1 MTQAL
6 VGTLSATQTRLAEG
20 IADAEAELV
29 RARARCRELRETLAL
44 ARAREA
50 AAVVTPVR
58 DPDVRERQKR
68 VRIAE
73 LTEGIL
79 ASQHVAG
86 RTIPR
91 RWLPALIS
99 IMRLDVDRFPK
110 IFTRNTVLQWS
121 GGGLLAGLHL
131 GSAQATGVATELAAH
146 IQPGSIRVDELTGS
160 EENLD
165 VLARATFFAEG
176 AQPPTLETT
185 IHGVFRFDCRPGRAA
200 VPDAVRRRRA
210 RSLPAVAPQPAVRA
224 GLSAAQL
231 GRGASLHS
239 RSRS

>member
-6 VGTLSATQTRLAEG
+6 VGALSGTQTRLAEG
-20 IADAEAELV
+20 IAEAEAELV

-58 DPDVRERQKR
+58 EPDVRERQKR

-79 ASQHVAG
+79 ASSAQSVAS
-86 RTIPR
+86 RPIPR
-91 RWLPALIS
+91 KWLPALMS
-99 IMRLDVDRFPK
+99 IMRLDAERFPG

-121 GGGLLAGLHL
+121 GSGSLGGLHL
-131 GSAQATGVATELAAH
+131 GGIAATRVATELAAH

-160 EENLD
+160 DENLD
-165 VLARATFFAEG
+165 MVARATFTAEG
-176 AQPPTLETT
+176 VQPPTLETT
-185 IHGVFRFDCRPGRAA
+185 IHGVFRFDAAGRIALLYLT
-200 VPDAVRRRRA
+200 PYDADA
-210 RSLPAVAPQPAVRA
+210 LDAYLP
-224 GLSAAQL
+224 
-231 GRGASLHS
+231 
-239 RSRS
+239 

>member
-6 VGTLSATQTRLAEG
+6 VGTLSAAQTRLAEG

-58 DPDVRERQKR
+58 EPDVRERQKR

-79 ASQHVAG
+79 ASEAPAG
-86 RTIPR
+86 RPIPR
-91 RWLPALIS
+91 RWLPALVS
-99 IMRLDVDRFPK
+99 IMRLDTERFPE

-121 GGGLLAGLHL
+121 CGGSLGGLHL
-131 GSAQATGVATELAAH
+131 GGAQATPVAMELAAH
-146 IQPGSIRVDELTGS
+146 IEPGSIRVDELTGS
-160 EENLD
+160 DENLD
-165 VLARATFFAEG
+165 VLARATFTAAG
-176 AQPPTLETT
+176 VQPPKLETT
-185 IHGVFRFDCRPGRAA
+185 IHGVFRFDDAGRIALLYLT
-200 VPDAVRRRRA
+200 PYDADA
-210 RSLPAVAPQPAVRA
+210 LGDYLP
-224 GLSAAQL
+224 
-231 GRGASLHS
+231 
-239 RSRS
+239 